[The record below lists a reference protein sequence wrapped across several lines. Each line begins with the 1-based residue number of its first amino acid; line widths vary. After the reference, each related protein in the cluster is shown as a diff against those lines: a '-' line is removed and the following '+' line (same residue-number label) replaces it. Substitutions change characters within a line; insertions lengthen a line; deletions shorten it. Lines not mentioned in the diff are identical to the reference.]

1 MNISNKYQTLIQIK
15 INMSELLCQLCAEE
29 YSENERIPK
38 ILKCGDTFCLPC
50 LSGLVEFTK
59 YCPTCYAKVTG
70 PFSDLPTNKS
80 LLKRPMQAPED
91 TRLRKEKLQQQLE
104 EQKERVT
111 KVQDVM
117 SKLSQIVNS
126 SKDKVNA
133 LKERTNNDGKEQ
145 FELEISFKSLEER
158 LWKLDL
164 ALCCCYNPRIKANFI
179 LGSYPTKEKFLNDI
193 VTELHKRK
201 SIFAFKSEWYNTEVH
216 WGRLNFKNGKLLI
229 HSFATNTP
237 SYPSLFVPFR
247 DLQKCMCTE
256 NFGTFIFINEV
267 PLVCKVQTWSS
278 RTLDFVQLCSGE
290 DGQSLKGLT
299 AEKRIQPED
308 TEIIKV
314 EISKPM
320 VVENDY
326 EFLRSLPSDITETTG
341 EKIRIRMND
350 FICEIIKT
358 SCPLLSTEEGECE
371 VAAATCKH
379 SEKIFSNDIT
389 EKVVKDCGI
398 FILIDQNFNF
408 SRH

>member
-1 MNISNKYQTLIQIK
+1 
-15 INMSELLCQLCAEE
+15 MSELVCQLCSEE
-29 YSENERIPK
+29 YTENECIPK
-38 ILKCGDTFCLPC
+38 ILKCGDTFCLLC
-50 LSGLVEFTK
+50 LNGLVEFTK
-59 YCPTCYAKVTG
+59 YCPTCYVKVTG
-70 PFSDLPTNKS
+70 PFSDLPTNKALIKS
-80 LLKRPMQAPED
+80 LMQAPED
-91 TRLRKEKLQQQLE
+91 TRLRKEKLQQQVE

-117 SKLSQIVNS
+117 SKLNQIVNS

-133 LKERTNNDGKEQ
+133 LKQRTNNDSEEQ
-145 FELEISFKSLEER
+145 SELEISFKSLEER

-164 ALCCCYNPRIKANFI
+164 ALYCCYNPRIKTNFI

-193 VTELHKRK
+193 VTELHKGK

-247 DLQKCMCTE
+247 DLQKCMCQE

-267 PLVCKVQTWSS
+267 LLVCKVQTWSL

-290 DGQSLKGLT
+290 DGPTLKGLT

-308 TEIIKV
+308 TEIIKI

-326 EFLRSLPSDITETTG
+326 EFLQSLPTDIMAPDIMETTG

-350 FICEIIKT
+350 IRCEIIKT
-358 SCPLLSTEEGECE
+358 SGPLLSNEEGECE
-371 VAAATCKH
+371 VAAATCTH
-379 SEKIFSNDIT
+379 SGKIFSNDIT
-389 EKVVKDCGI
+389 EKVVKDCGL
-398 FILIDQNFNF
+398 FILIDQNVNNC
-408 SRH
+408 SIN